1 MRTIRLGTVELE
13 GGLLRDD
20 IAAIMRG
27 EAKVVIISQA
37 EDAARERAAVEWFET
52 GVEPHV
58 EESPSDDISVRRCG
72 KDRTAAERARR
83 YRARRKQRIES
94 KAHAAAGYSRRN
106 LGQR

>member
-83 YRARRKQRIES
+83 KQRIES
-94 KAHAAAGYSRRN
+94 KAQAAAGYSRRN